1 MTEKEGLV
9 LIRGNAVALRRRTVA
24 DIQLFLKWRRMD
36 CQARKFDAPWEQPLS
51 DEEFAAKAVLSIE
64 RESSGRITRA
74 VITDSDGQAIG
85 SVNAYG
91 DGGCAESRKVGI
103 AIYED
108 SRLGRGLG
116 TEALGLW
123 VGHLFAAQAL
133 HRVGLET
140 WSFNPRMARVA
151 EKVGFR
157 FEGME
162 REARFWEGRW
172 LDRLHYG
179 LLAAEW
185 RELER
190 KVRIVGGKPAADQ

>member
-1 MTEKEGLV
+1 MPEKEGLV
-9 LIRGNAVALRRRTVA
+9 LVKGNAVSLRRRTVS
-24 DIQLFLKWRRMD
+24 DIQLFLKWRRLD
-36 CQARKFDAPWEQPLS
+36 CQAKRFDAPWEQPGS
-51 DEEFAAKAVLSIE
+51 DEEFAAKAVMAIE
-64 RESSGRITRA
+64 REAAGRISRA
-74 VITDSDGQAIG
+74 VITDSEGAAIG

-91 DGGCAESRKVGI
+91 EGDCAESRKVGI

-116 TEALGLW
+116 TEALKLW
-123 VGHLFAAQAL
+123 VGHLFAAQKL

-157 FEGME
+157 FEGLE
-162 REARFWEGRW
+162 REARFWEGQW

-179 LLAAEW
+179 LLASEW
-185 RELER
+185 REQETR
-190 KVRIVGGKPAADQ
+190 ARMKSGPQAV